1 MFNDNEYEY
10 DIDFKYFNKLSAKNM
25 YNELMLNI
33 YNDGRLI
40 DRKLCGD
47 SITLQEFMYTLYV
60 GIAKKSDVKFILHK
74 VANKISLLEKYI
86 TLHFNADEED
96 DVDIFYLY
104 ENKIYSLEKE
114 LLDMIDEEK
123 EYEKRYNYLKEKY
136 GVIK

>member
-1 MFNDNEYEY
+1 MLYDSEYEH

-25 YNELMLNI
+25 YKQLMLNI

-40 DRKLCGD
+40 DKKLCGD

-60 GIAKKSDVKFILHK
+60 GIAKRSDVKFILHK

>member
-1 MFNDNEYEY
+1 MLYYSEYEH

-25 YNELMLNI
+25 YNQLMLNI
-33 YNDGRLI
+33 YNDGRLM

-60 GIAKKSDVKFILHK
+60 GVAKRSDVKFILHK

-96 DVDIFYLY
+96 DVDKFYLY

-123 EYEKRYNYLKEKY
+123 QYEKRYNYLKEKY

>member
-1 MFNDNEYEY
+1 MLYDSEYEH

>member
-1 MFNDNEYEY
+1 MLYYSEYEH

-25 YNELMLNI
+25 YNQLMLNI
-33 YNDGRLI
+33 YNDGRLM

-60 GIAKKSDVKFILHK
+60 GIAKRSDVKFILHK

-123 EYEKRYNYLKEKY
+123 QYEKRYNYLKEKY

>member
-1 MFNDNEYEY
+1 MLYDSEYEH

-25 YNELMLNI
+25 YNQLMLNI
-33 YNDGRLI
+33 NYDGRLI

-60 GIAKKSDVKFILHK
+60 GIAKRSDVKFILHK

-96 DVDIFYLY
+96 DVDIFYIY

>member
-25 YNELMLNI
+25 YKQLMLNI

-40 DRKLCGD
+40 DKKLCGD

-60 GIAKKSDVKFILHK
+60 GIAKRSDVKFILHK

>member
-1 MFNDNEYEY
+1 MLYDSEYEH

-25 YNELMLNI
+25 YKQLMLNI

-60 GIAKKSDVKFILHK
+60 GIAKRSDVKFILHK

>member
-1 MFNDNEYEY
+1 MLYYSEYEH

-25 YNELMLNI
+25 YNQLMLNI
-33 YNDGRLI
+33 YNDGRLM

-47 SITLQEFMYTLYV
+47 SMTLQEFMYTLYV
-60 GIAKKSDVKFILHK
+60 GIAKRSDVKFILHK

-96 DVDIFYLY
+96 DVDKFYLY

-123 EYEKRYNYLKEKY
+123 QYEKRYNYLKEKY

>member
-25 YNELMLNI
+25 YNQLMLNI
-33 YNDGRLI
+33 YNDGRLM

-60 GIAKKSDVKFILHK
+60 GIAKRSDVKFILHK

-96 DVDIFYLY
+96 DVDKFYLY

-123 EYEKRYNYLKEKY
+123 QYEKRYNYLKEKY

>member
-1 MFNDNEYEY
+1 MLYDSEYEH

-40 DRKLCGD
+40 DKKLCGD

-60 GIAKKSDVKFILHK
+60 GIAKRSDVKFILHK

-136 GVIK
+136 GVVK

>member
-1 MFNDNEYEY
+1 MLYDSEYEH

-60 GIAKKSDVKFILHK
+60 GIAKRSDVKFILHK

>member
-1 MFNDNEYEY
+1 MLYDSEYEH

-25 YNELMLNI
+25 YNQLMLNI
-33 YNDGRLI
+33 NYDGRLI

-60 GIAKKSDVKFILHK
+60 GIAKRSDVKFILHK

-136 GVIK
+136 GVVK

>member
-1 MFNDNEYEY
+1 MLYYSEYEH

-25 YNELMLNI
+25 YNQLMLNI
-33 YNDGRLI
+33 YNDGRLM

-60 GIAKKSDVKFILHK
+60 GIAKRSDVKFILHK

-96 DVDIFYLY
+96 DVDKFYLY

-123 EYEKRYNYLKEKY
+123 QYEKRYNYLKEKY
-136 GVIK
+136 GVVK

>member
-40 DRKLCGD
+40 DKKLCGD

-60 GIAKKSDVKFILHK
+60 GIAKRSDVKFILHK

>member
-25 YNELMLNI
+25 YKQLMLNI

-40 DRKLCGD
+40 DRELCGD

-60 GIAKKSDVKFILHK
+60 GIAKRSDVKFILHK

-96 DVDIFYLY
+96 DVDKFYLY

-123 EYEKRYNYLKEKY
+123 QYEKRYNYLKEKY

>member
-1 MFNDNEYEY
+1 MLYDSEYEH

-40 DRKLCGD
+40 DKKLCGD

-60 GIAKKSDVKFILHK
+60 GIAKSSDVKFILHK

>member
-1 MFNDNEYEY
+1 MLYDSEYEH

-60 GIAKKSDVKFILHK
+60 GIAKRSDVKFILHK

-96 DVDIFYLY
+96 DVDIFY
-104 ENKIYSLEKE
+104 IRPS
-114 LLDMIDEEK
+114 
-123 EYEKRYNYLKEKY
+123 NYTNIKSIHKFLQGY
-136 GVIK
+136 GITT

>member
-1 MFNDNEYEY
+1 MLYYSEYEH

-25 YNELMLNI
+25 YNQLMLNI
-33 YNDGRLI
+33 YNDGRLM

-60 GIAKKSDVKFILHK
+60 GIAKRSDVKFILHK

-96 DVDIFYLY
+96 DVDKFYLY

-123 EYEKRYNYLKEKY
+123 QYEKRYNYLKEKY

>member
-1 MFNDNEYEY
+1 MLYDSEYEH

-40 DRKLCGD
+40 DKKLCGD

-60 GIAKKSDVKFILHK
+60 GIAKRSDVKFILHK

>member
-1 MFNDNEYEY
+1 MLYDSEYEH

-33 YNDGRLI
+33 YNDGRLM

>member
-25 YNELMLNI
+25 YKQLMLNI

-40 DRKLCGD
+40 DRELCGD

-60 GIAKKSDVKFILHK
+60 GIAKRSDVKFILHK

>member
-1 MFNDNEYEY
+1 MLYDSEYEH

-25 YNELMLNI
+25 YNQLMLNI

-40 DRKLCGD
+40 DKKLCGD

-60 GIAKKSDVKFILHK
+60 GIAKRSDVKFMLHK

-123 EYEKRYNYLKEKY
+123 QYEKRYNYLKEKY

>member
-1 MFNDNEYEY
+1 
-10 DIDFKYFNKLSAKNM
+10 
-25 YNELMLNI
+25 
-33 YNDGRLI
+33 
-40 DRKLCGD
+40 
-47 SITLQEFMYTLYV
+47 MYTLYV
-60 GIAKKSDVKFILHK
+60 GIAKRSDVKFILHK

>member
-1 MFNDNEYEY
+1 MLYDSEYEH

-40 DRKLCGD
+40 DKKLCGD

>member
-1 MFNDNEYEY
+1 MLYDSEYEH

-25 YNELMLNI
+25 YKQLMLNI

-40 DRKLCGD
+40 DRELCGD

-60 GIAKKSDVKFILHK
+60 GIAKRSDVKFILHK

>member
-1 MFNDNEYEY
+1 MLYDSEYEH
-10 DIDFKYFNKLSAKNM
+10 DIDFKYFNKLSEKNM

-60 GIAKKSDVKFILHK
+60 GIAKRSDVKFILHK

-114 LLDMIDEEK
+114 LLDMIVEEK